1 VGLGVIVKRFD
12 TTYGAVSFL
21 ALMVAFG
28 NGGNAA
34 AQQSS
39 PLPAVVVQ
47 KPVPQKPRSPEPA
60 KHVARGARSRPARGT
75 RKAGTRLPSR
85 ATARRVVAAEPASG
99 GGEGSAA
106 AVPGAYA
113 QAAKTFTPTAS
124 FGPLG
129 QKSIKDTPAS
139 ITVVPQDVI
148 VNQQA
153 KQVNDLLHF
162 LPSVEIR
169 DQQGFDISRP
179 QARGF
184 QGGII
189 QNTRLDGLNVI
200 GTTAIPAENL
210 DHIEVLN
217 GVSGALYGPSTPAG
231 TFNYVLKRPTE
242 VPTFRYIESFDSHS
256 IFTEQVDAGGFTGPG
271 NRIGYRINLVH
282 GQGESYVKDSY
293 LNRSLGSLALDYHF
307 DNHTVLETNFS
318 HYATDATGLPGS
330 IVYAGKPSTTILPNN
345 LNPTTPGLGQPGA
358 GVNLRSDI
366 AVVKFK
372 HDFNS
377 DWHFEMGGLYEN
389 AVRNLYGIT
398 NTLTDAAGNY
408 SVTRNFAAVPR
419 FTTLSNS
426 AYLNGHVDIFGT
438 KNDITIGT
446 NGYLQTMY
454 NYNAGFSAIPPLGT
468 ANLANPIVFP
478 NPGSPGSPGQYYSG
492 YSRNQS
498 IITGDTLHF
507 NDLVAVQGVL
517 NTSFLKSGSLAQNAT
532 VTSTDTRNFALSHTD
547 SLILTPTKKL
557 TGYFTYASSIEQG
570 DTALT
575 GTANANQILPPY
587 HDEMYEIG
595 AKYAVN
601 DNFLVSL
608 AGFRMTRPYAFTQAT
623 TNIFAVGGL
632 QRNYGVELFGQGSI
646 TPDLSMLGG
655 VTWIDARLQNSGM
668 VATDDRLIVGVPHWK
683 LDTLFDYHPSFFYGG
698 ALTAAV
704 HYEDARPAIN
714 TNTSYAS
721 SFASLDIGARYSATV
736 MNHHATFRFQVIN
749 VNDARYYVSVADGNI
764 VGSPGANTA
773 YLGTPRTFQASME
786 LDF

>member
-1 VGLGVIVKRFD
+1 MIM
-12 TTYGAVSFL
+12 AL
-21 ALMVAFG
+21 AGSDRAI
-28 NGGNAA
+28 
-34 AQQSS
+34 AQQAA
-39 PLPAVVVQ
+39 PTLPPVVVQ
-47 KPVPQKPRSPEPA
+47 QPAKQKPRIATPT
-60 KHVARGARSRPARGT
+60 KTVVRTGRSRPTRTARSGP
-75 RKAGTRLPSR
+75 RQPSR
-85 ATARRVVAAEPASG
+85 SA
-99 GGEGSAA
+99 GSAA
-106 AVPGAYA
+106 AGARAAQLGNNTAAPTAAPGAYA
-113 QAAKTFTPTAS
+113 QGAKTFSPTAS

-129 QKSIKDTPAS
+129 QKSIKDTPES

-153 KQVNDLLHF
+153 KQVNDLLHY

-200 GTTAIPAENL
+200 GTTAIPVENL
-210 DHIEVLN
+210 DRVEVLN
-217 GVSGALYGPSTPAG
+217 GASGALYGPATPAG
-231 TFNYVLKRPTE
+231 TFNYVLKRPTD

-256 IFTEQVDAGGFTGPG
+256 IFTEQVDAGGFTGPD
-271 NRIGYRINLVH
+271 NKIGYRINLVH
-282 GQGESYVKDSY
+282 GQGESYVKGSDV
-293 LNRSLGSLALDYHF
+293 NRTLGSIALDYHF
-307 DNHTVLETNFS
+307 DNHTVIETNFS
-318 HYATDATGLPGS
+318 HYAADATGLPGS
-330 IVYAGKPSTTILPNN
+330 IVYDSKANTILPNG

-358 GVNLRSDI
+358 GVNLRSDT
-366 AVVKFK
+366 AVVKVK
-372 HDFNS
+372 HDFDS
-377 DWHFEMGGLYEN
+377 GWHFEMGGLYEN
-389 AVRNLYGIT
+389 AVRNLYGIS
-398 NTLTDAAGNY
+398 NTLLNNAGSY
-408 SVTRNFAAVPR
+408 SVIRNFTAVPR

-426 AYLNGHVDIFGT
+426 AYLNGHLDILGT
-438 KNDITIGT
+438 RNDITIGT

-454 NYNAGFSAIPPLGT
+454 NYNAGFSTPTLGT

-517 NTSFLKSGSLAQNAT
+517 NTSFLKTGSLAQNAT

-570 DTALT
+570 DTAPT
-575 GTANANQILPPY
+575 GTGNANQILAPY

-601 DNFLVSL
+601 DNFLVSI
-608 AGFRMTRPYAFTQAT
+608 AGFRMTRPYAFTPAS

-632 QRNYGVELFGQGSI
+632 QRNYGLELFGQGSI
-646 TPDLSMLGG
+646 TPDLSMIGG
-655 VTWIDARLQNSGM
+655 VTWIDARLQNSG
-668 VATDDRLIVGVPHWK
+668 VAATDGRLIVGVPHWK
-683 LDTLFDYHPSFFYGG
+683 LDTLFDYHPWFFYGG

-721 SFASLDIGARYSATV
+721 SFASLDIGARYSTTF
-736 MNHHATFRFQVIN
+736 MTHHATFRFQVIN